1 MSGGRL
7 HPDDVHAIARTVV
20 ELLREEPPTRTP
32 RLLDASQ
39 VADMLG
45 LSRDAVYAR
54 ADELGAVRLGDGPK
68 ARLRFDPAK
77 VAAALDAFDGSKRS
91 ERPTPAPQ
99 RASRRRTSG
108 ATAGGNQQV
117 PELLPIRGVGG
128 AL

>member
-7 HPDDVHAIARTVV
+7 HPDDVHAIARAVV